1 MTSTRSPAHR
11 VHSSCVGEFLADVNQ
26 SQSRRLFYLLCNNPP
41 YTTFC
46 CCWRG
51 YCRSLGCSCRY
62 ADESSSYQFKNR
74 NPTVEIS
81 YSCAVIDRDT
91 VKASV
96 RAEKD
101 AAVALLWAQA
111 GKSGHSRSSD
121 HRRSS
126 RQLEENQLLRL
137 RHPPSNSP
145 AAPAAKFNEDMFNS
159 IPFANHLLNRT
170 YKSLS
175 SWLLSTPAAS
185 ADHMEGSDASEVST
199 KEDGSDDYQGGIRDN
214 PLLATYWKMLGF
226 GVPLESVMHKMKSD
240 GVDGAL
246 RELFSSENGVSNT
259 SSVTAARSS
268 SKTIFAGSKSD
279 ICQQPTEALRIKF
292 RKLHWEK
299 VPSERAKRSLFNEAN
314 MASLLLPIRVSA
326 FQFDQL
332 VDSFSERPRAQAKQ
346 KKENAQPQ
354 RDKDGVRLLSFQ
366 RAQNIM

>member
-1 MTSTRSPAHR
+1 MSIN
-11 VHSSCVGEFLADVNQ
+11 LK
-26 SQSRRLFYLLCNNPP
+26 SRRLFLLVVQSPNM
-41 YTTFC
+41 TFC

-51 YCRSLGCSCRY
+51 YYRSLGCSCRF
-62 ADESSSYQFKNR
+62 ADKSSSYQFKNR

-111 GKSGHSRSSD
+111 GKSGHSRTILS
-121 HRRSS
+121 RRSS
-126 RQLEENQLLRL
+126 QQIEENQLLRL
-137 RHPPSNSP
+137 RHHHPPSNSP
-145 AAPAAKFNEDMFNS
+145 ATPAAKFNEDIFNS

-185 ADHMEGSDASEVST
+185 ADHMEDSEASDVST
-199 KEDGSDDYQGGIRDN
+199 KEDGSGDYQGSSIRDN

-240 GVDGAL
+240 GVDDGL
-246 RELFSSENGVSNT
+246 REIFSSENGVSNT
-259 SSVTAARSS
+259 SVTKAASS
-268 SKTIFAGSKSD
+268 SSISNTSWSVNKND
-279 ICQQPTEALRIKF
+279 ICQPPPEALRIKF

-299 VPSERAKRSLFNEAN
+299 VPSERAKLSLFNEAN
-314 MASLLLPIRVSA
+314 MASLLPPIRVSA

-332 VDSFSERPRAQAKQ
+332 VNSFSERPRAQAKQ
-346 KKENAQPQ
+346 KKENTQPQ